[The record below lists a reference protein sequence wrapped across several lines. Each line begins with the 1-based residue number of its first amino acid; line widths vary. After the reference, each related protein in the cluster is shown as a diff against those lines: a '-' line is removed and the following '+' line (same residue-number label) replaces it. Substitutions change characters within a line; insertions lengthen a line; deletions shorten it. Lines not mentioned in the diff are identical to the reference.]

1 MIDFKSN
8 TAVFILLL
16 ATYGHCFPA
25 HAQDASQGESTTD
38 KSALPGGTQQLPKW
52 ELALG
57 IGATRLPHYPGSA
70 SSRNF
75 LFPAVIPL
83 YRGEYLKFDDDGLR
97 GEIYKSD
104 RFYLDFSVDFNL
116 AVDSSDVEERLGM
129 PDLDNIIQL
138 GPSLEWM
145 LKNDDNDQWLLKLG
159 LRAAIAVDGVDLNS
173 TGFTANPQLT
183 WYRKFEAG
191 QRDWRLGVTGGLL
204 FGTENYHDFY
214 YQVSPEFVT
223 AQRAQY
229 DASGGYGGFRGI
241 TTLVSRNEKS
251 WIALFARYEN
261 YSGAINKGSD
271 LLPSSDG
278 LTFGFV
284 YSRFLFRSKT
294 LVNAER

>member
-1 MIDFKSN
+1 MFDFKSK
-8 TAVFILLL
+8 TAVFLIFL
-16 ATYGHCFPA
+16 ATCGYCFPV
-25 HAQDASQGESTTD
+25 HAQDTAQGGLTTD
-38 KSALPGGTQQLPKW
+38 NADLPEGTQQLPKW

-70 SSRNF
+70 SARNF
-75 LFPAVIPL
+75 VFPAVIPL

-104 RFYLDFSVDFNL
+104 RFDLDFSVDFNL

-129 PDLDNIIQL
+129 PDLDNIIQI
-138 GPSLEWM
+138 GPSLEWI

-159 LRAAIAVDGVDLNS
+159 LRAAVAVDGADLNS

-183 WYRKFEAG
+183 WYRKFEAL

-204 FGTENYHDFY
+204 FGTEKYHDFY

-223 AQRAQY
+223 AQRTQY

-241 TTLVSRNEKS
+241 TTLVSRSKKS

-261 YSGAINKGSD
+261 YSGAINEDSD

-294 LVNAER
+294 LVTAER